1 MICVSIA
8 EPTVMKCLEVL
19 ENFDFAEIR
28 LDQISAEA
36 REMKKIFSL
45 PKKLIATC
53 RPGTMDDE
61 KRNTLLTAAIAEGAA
76 LVDIEIEAETE
87 FRKEII
93 AKARQSGCQ
102 VIISYHNYEKTPM
115 RTELKQRVKSCFDA
129 GADITKI
136 ACQVHSSSDNARL
149 LGLLEEERPLVVTG
163 MGEKGKVCRLLAP
176 LLGSPFTY
184 ASPEAGKET
193 APGQIDVHTL
203 RDLLQRIENV

>member
-1 MICVSIA
+1 
-8 EPTVMKCLEVL
+8 MKCLEVL

-53 RPGTMDDE
+53 RSGTMDDE
-61 KRNTLLTAAIAEGAA
+61 KRNTLLTAAIAEGAEF
-76 LVDIEIEAETE
+76 VDIEIEAETE

-129 GADITKI
+129 RADITKI
-136 ACQVHSSSDNARL
+136 ACQVHSSVLLPMPPLKLEKRRL
-149 LGLLEEERPLVVTG
+149 LVKS
-163 MGEKGKVCRLLAP
+163 M
-176 LLGSPFTY
+176 Y
-184 ASPEAGKET
+184 
-193 APGQIDVHTL
+193 TL
-203 RDLLQRIENV
+203 